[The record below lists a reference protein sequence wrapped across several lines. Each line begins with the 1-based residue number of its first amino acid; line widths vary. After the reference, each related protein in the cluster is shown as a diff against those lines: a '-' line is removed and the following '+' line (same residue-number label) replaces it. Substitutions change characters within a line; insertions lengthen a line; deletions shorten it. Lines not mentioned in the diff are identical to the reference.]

1 MCFIYSILRFTNSEV
16 NGRVCA
22 CMGGCMCVLFSFHL
36 FATFFSLSVSPSLRV
51 SHATD
56 AGCIQWVTLNFNGT
70 TKDTRK
76 KKTISIFDENI
87 FHLWC
92 DVNAYAFTRISVIG
106 SHLIKMT
113 MTTTTTAYSILGTHS
128 NSVNSVVVSL
138 SFFCMVHNVLNY
150 HRLFAGFLMV
160 LFFEQSFVSV
170 VVDDFYDLIRFQ
182 KFLRVVQ
189 MYRKFVSMQFSFF
202 VFPFIFFCCCYYCC
216 CRCYYYCCR
225 RCCCCC
231 CWCSFTLAFR
241 LQIACLKIN
250 VSNIATATPS
260 LMLI

>member
-1 MCFIYSILRFTNSEV
+1 
-16 NGRVCA
+16 
-22 CMGGCMCVLFSFHL
+22 
-36 FATFFSLSVSPSLRV
+36 
-51 SHATD
+51 
-56 AGCIQWVTLNFNGT
+56 
-70 TKDTRK
+70 
-76 KKTISIFDENI
+76 
-87 FHLWC
+87 
-92 DVNAYAFTRISVIG
+92 
-106 SHLIKMT
+106 MT

-202 VFPFIFFCCCYYCC
+202 VFPFIFFAAATTAAAAATTTAAAAAAAVVVDVHSHWLFD
-216 CRCYYYCCR
+216 CR
-225 RCCCCC
+225 
-231 CWCSFTLAFR
+231 LH
-241 LQIACLKIN
+241 
-250 VSNIATATPS
+250 V
-260 LMLI
+260 